1 MSLSPIDVAQQQFRR
16 SLHGYNAREV
26 ETFLHTVAEAMTD
39 LVRQNAETRAQL
51 AAQEQKALGL
61 ERRENDVKE
70 ALVLAQR
77 AVEEVRG
84 EADQKARLRV
94 EQAEVEAQKI
104 LAEAQE
110 RQVSLSAQVRELTRQ
125 RARFV
130 EELRGLVATHAR
142 LLELHLGDAPHAP
155 QGREF
160 DAGGGVGSDVF
171 EVLQAPLPPAV
182 AAQGSHNAR
191 QGRLG
196 SRTSPRSAHAPHE

>member
-16 SLHGYNAREV
+16 SLHGYNVREV

-39 LVRQNAETRAQL
+39 LVRQNGEIKAQF

-125 RARFV
+125 RARFI

-142 LLELHLGDAPHAP
+142 LLEMHLGDASPVPH
-155 QGREF
+155 GRGL
-160 DAGGGVGSDVF
+160 DAGSGVGSDVF

-182 AAQGSHNAR
+182 AAQGSHTTR
-191 QGRLG
+191 HSRLG
-196 SRTSPRSAHAPHE
+196 ARTGPRNAHAPHE